1 MAAMTPRHPVGMLVW
16 CGLAAVLAAAPAAGQ
31 TATLQRQLAAAT
43 SLNCT
48 FTVVATGTWKD
59 GVAAADVAARS
70 LTVAFTEVNAD
81 EGTAESEG
89 TFGGS
94 LIVVRYLN
102 DYLHLMQTHSSGAL
116 YTTTILA
123 KAGKDGRFLA
133 AHTRLEYTDVRLP
146 GFTSRPELYVGDCA
160 AGS

>member
-1 MAAMTPRHPVGMLVW
+1 MTPRDLARTSLW
-16 CGLAAVLAAAPAAGQ
+16 IALAAVLTAGPAAGQ
-31 TATLQRQLAAAT
+31 SAALQRQLAAAT
-43 SLNCT
+43 SLTCA

-59 GVAAADVAARS
+59 GVAAVEVAARS
-70 LTVAFTEVNAD
+70 LTVTFTDVNVD

-116 YTTTILA
+116 HTTTIVA
-123 KAGKDGRFLA
+123 RTSKEGRFLA

-160 AGS
+160 VGD